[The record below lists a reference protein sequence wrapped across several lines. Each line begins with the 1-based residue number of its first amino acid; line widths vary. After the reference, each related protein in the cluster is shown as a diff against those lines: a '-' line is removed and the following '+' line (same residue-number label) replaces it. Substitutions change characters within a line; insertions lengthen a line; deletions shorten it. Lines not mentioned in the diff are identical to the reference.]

1 MEEKGMQ
8 KVTSDTVAYCSTFRL
23 FVVIIV
29 LSWPNYAQKIR
40 LVVYI
45 KTMQLVFLFTYI

>member
-1 MEEKGMQ
+1 M
-8 KVTSDTVAYCSTFRL
+8 DTVAYYRIFRL

-29 LSWPNYAQKIR
+29 LPWPNYAQKIR

-45 KTMQLVFLFTYI
+45 KTIQLNFLFINI

>member
-1 MEEKGMQ
+1 MR
-8 KVTSDTVAYCSTFRL
+8 KVTSDTVAYCIIFRL
-23 FVVIIV
+23 FVIIIV
-29 LSWPNYAQKIR
+29 LPCPNWTQKIR